1 MKQKTTGRPLT
12 EGVPLPLG
20 SNWDGKGVNFALF
33 SAHAEKIELCLFDEN
48 GEKEIDRIPLHW
60 RTGNIWHCYVS
71 GVGPG
76 TVYGYRVYGPFD
88 PAAGHRF
95 NPNKLLLDP
104 YAKNMKGSFAWH
116 ASFYGHVFE
125 SSEMDISFDTQDSAP
140 YVPKSVVSPSY
151 YSSEPH
157 KRPNIAKEDMVIY
170 EAHVKGLTA
179 LHPDIPDAIKGTF
192 MGMSHP
198 SVIDYLKNL
207 GVTTVE
213 LLPIFLLGKH
223 DYLESRKLENYW
235 GYDPVSYFILDPRF
249 GVEDAQTE
257 FRHMVHAY
265 HEAGLEIILDV
276 VYNHTGEGNEMGPVW
291 SFRGIDNKSYYAL
304 TPDNLRYYQNDTG
317 CGNVFNLSHPRVN
330 QLVMDS
336 LRYWVEEMGVDG
348 FRFDLAATLI
358 RDGRGNISSEPNFF
372 ASIRQDPVLNKV
384 KLIAEPWDMGRDGW
398 QTGNFP
404 DDFSEWNDV
413 FRDNVRTFWNT
424 QGTASSFSGALAGS
438 SHIFNHDGRRPQA
451 SVNFVTA
458 HDGFTLRDLVTYNHK
473 HNELNKENNRDGTD
487 NNNSNNY
494 GVEGATNDE
503 QINGL
508 RRRQMRNFMT
518 SLLLSE
524 GIPMIC
530 AGDEYGRSQQG
541 NNNPWCQDNEI
552 TWMRWDWS
560 EDEHNFY
567 DFTRMLLLYRKHH
580 PVFRRIHFF
589 HGRSEAIPEAKDVVW
604 LSPAGH
610 EMLNEE
616 WSGCKCFG
624 SFLPGDTG
632 LHDPYTSDPVLDDRF
647 LILMNALPVEQEFKL
662 IPGLEQC
669 KWNLIFDTARMR
681 YTKKETPEQLTLKSG
696 KYPLKPYST
705 VLFRERKSAEP
716 VSVSW
721 KLEDKK

>member
-12 EGVPLPLG
+12 EGSPLPLG

-33 SAHAEKIELCLFDEN
+33 SAHAEKVVLCLFDEN

-71 GVGPG
+71 GLGPG

-104 YAKNMKGSFAWH
+104 YAKSMKGQFTWH
-116 ASFYGHVFE
+116 ASFYGHIFE
-125 SSEMDISFDTQDSAP
+125 SNEQDLSFDTQDNAA
-140 YVPKSVVSPSY
+140 YVPKSVVSTSY
-151 YSSEPH
+151 YTPEPH

-179 LHPDIPDAIKGTF
+179 LHPEVPDAIKGTF

-198 SVIDYLKNL
+198 SVIGYLKNL

-213 LLPIFLLGKH
+213 LLPIFLLGKQ
-223 DYLESRKLENYW
+223 DYLESRKLKNYW

-304 TPDNLRYYQNDTG
+304 MPDNLRYYQNDTG

-336 LRYWVEEMGVDG
+336 LRYWVIEMGVDG

-413 FRDNVRTFWNT
+413 FRDSVRAFWNT

-451 SVNFVTA
+451 SVNFITA
-458 HDGFTLRDLVTYNHK
+458 HDGFTLRDLVSYNHK

-487 NNNSNNY
+487 NNHSNNY
-494 GVEGATNDE
+494 GVEGVTNDE

-508 RRRQMRNFMT
+508 RRRQMRNFMS

-560 EDEHNFY
+560 EEERNFY

-580 PVFRRIHFF
+580 PIFRRIHFF
-589 HGRSEAIPEAKDVVW
+589 QGLSEAIPEARDVVW
-604 LSPAGH
+604 LSPAGQ
-610 EMLNEE
+610 EMTNEE
-616 WSGCKCFG
+616 WAGCKCFG

-632 LHDPYTSDPVLDDRF
+632 LHDPYNGEPILDDRF

-662 IPGLEQC
+662 LPGLDLC
-669 KWNLIFDTARMR
+669 KWKLIFDTSRMR
-681 YTKKETPEQLTLKSG
+681 YTEKETPKNLNLQSG

-705 VLFRERKSAEP
+705 VLFRERKTAGP
-716 VSVSW
+716 VTASW
-721 KLEDKK
+721 KQEEK